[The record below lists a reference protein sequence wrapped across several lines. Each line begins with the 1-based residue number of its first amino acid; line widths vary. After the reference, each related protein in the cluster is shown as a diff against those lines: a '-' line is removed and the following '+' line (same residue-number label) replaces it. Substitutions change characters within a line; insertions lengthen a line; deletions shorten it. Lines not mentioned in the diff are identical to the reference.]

1 MRNGNCI
8 QQQRK
13 GMWIDMNFHP
23 KRQQGELKPGTLI
36 SGSNIIHI
44 YMYMYLYVCK

>member
-1 MRNGNCI
+1 MRNDNCI

-13 GMWIDMNFHP
+13 GMWILNWHE
-23 KRQQGELKPGTLI
+23 REQGELKPGTLI

-44 YMYMYLYVCK
+44 YMYFMKEKI